1 MELAQF
7 HEHVGRLK
15 AGLRRAFFGQDDVLD
30 QLLATLFAG
39 GHALLEG
46 VPGLGKTL
54 LAKGLARLFDADF
67 QRIQFT
73 PDLMPSDILGTEVFQ
88 LASQTFQLRRGPI
101 FTTILLAD
109 EINRAPPKT
118 QAALLEV
125 MEERIVSLG
134 TQTYALPPLFTVLAT
149 QNPIEYEGTYP
160 LPEAQV
166 DRFMC
171 KILLRYPSSDE
182 EIAILQAYDQGRDL
196 HRAAQTELT
205 PVTSPDEVLATR
217 RTLIG
222 IQTSPEVLRYLNE
235 LVRATRSSPQIQV
248 GASPRAAIH
257 LLLISKTMA
266 AMDGREFV
274 TPDDVKAA
282 APAVLRHRLILTP
295 EAQVAAETADS
306 VLTRALARVEVP
318 R

>member
-1 MELAQF
+1 MDLEKF
-7 HEHVGRLK
+7 HESVERLR
-15 AGLRRAFFGQDDVLD
+15 AGLRRVFFGQDEVIQ
-30 QLLATLFAG
+30 QLLATLYAG
-39 GHALLEG
+39 GHVLLEG

-73 PDLMPSDILGTEVFQ
+73 PDLMPADILGTEVFQ
-88 LASQTFQLRRGPI
+88 IASQTFQLRRGPV

-125 MEERIVSLG
+125 MEERSVSLG
-134 TQTYALPPLFTVLAT
+134 TERHALPPLFTVLAT
-149 QNPIEYEGTYP
+149 QNPIEFEGTYP

-171 KILLRYPSSDE
+171 KILLRYPSAE
-182 EIAILQAYDQGRDL
+182 EERTILEAYDRGHDL
-196 HRAAQTELT
+196 HRAAQSQAQA
-205 PVTSPDEVLATR
+205 VTNPEEVLATR
-217 RTLIG
+217 QELVG
-222 IQTSPEVLRYLNE
+222 IRVSPEVLSYLSE
-235 LVRATRSSPQIQV
+235 IVRSTRTSPQIQV
-248 GASPRAAIH
+248 GASPRAAVH
-257 LLLISKTMA
+257 LLLMSKAMA
-266 AMDGREFV
+266 AMDGRDFV

-282 APAVLRHRLILTP
+282 APGVLRHRLILTP
-295 EAQVAAETADS
+295 EAHVAAETPDR
-306 VLTRALARVEVP
+306 VLARSLAQVEVP